1 METTKRSCVKGRF
14 TKIKGS
20 MRCQREIEGL
30 LPVPFCIKK
39 ILSVRL
45 QNLVVFEPLEI
56 LQRHLENCLIAHV
69 THISYFH
76 PNMNIMRAL

>member
-1 METTKRSCVKGRF
+1 MRKGPF

-30 LPVPFCIKK
+30 LPVPFCIKEK
-39 ILSVRL
+39 KLSETF
-45 QNLVVFEPLEI
+45 QNPVVFEPLEI

-76 PNMNIMRAL
+76 PNLNIMRAL